1 MVAVWRLER
10 WEDAEAHFEAA
21 LAMNARMRARPW
33 LAHTQRDY
41 AAMLRDRARP
51 HELER
56 AQSLLADAQ
65 RTYRELG
72 MEER

>member
-1 MVAVWRLER
+1 MLER

-33 LAHTQRDY
+33 LAHTQRDF

-51 HELER
+51 HDLER
-56 AQSLLADAQ
+56 AWRVLADA
-65 RTYRELG
+65 RTAYRELG